1 MPPAK
6 IAQEN
11 DVRRRGAGRRLALQP
26 LRLHV
31 QQRRVSSTPMRRNI
45 IVTNA
50 QKYLCH
56 ECAEISLSRMR
67 RNIFVTNA
75 QKYPR
80 MRRNIFVTN
89 AQKYLYHQCARML
102 IHQYAQMFYH
112 LKRISNN
119 AQQLMPTISNN
130 SCSLLGGI
138 LAHCQTRF
146 LFIVGQNFA
155 YCCAFFPNKYS
166 CALVTKVIPANM

>member
-1 MPPAK
+1 
-6 IAQEN
+6 
-11 DVRRRGAGRRLALQP
+11 
-26 LRLHV
+26 
-31 QQRRVSSTPMRRNI
+31 MRRNI
-45 IVTNA
+45 FVTNA

-75 QKYPR
+75 QKWLYHECAEMALSR
-80 MRRNIFVTN
+80 MRRNGFITN

-119 AQQLMPTISNN
+119 AQQLMPTIRNN
-130 SCSLLGGI
+130 AELEKRFWKINAVHPINKGI
-138 LAHCQTRF
+138 
-146 LFIVGQNFA
+146 
-155 YCCAFFPNKYS
+155 
-166 CALVTKVIPANM
+166 